1 MSHVTAADGAKLY
14 CEERGQGAPVVFVHE
29 FAGSCRSFDAQV
41 EAFSARHRCVSFNA
55 RGYPPSDVPQS
66 DRDYSQEHAT
76 RDIAAVLDALG
87 IAAAHLVGVSM
98 GAASVLQFALANPAR
113 VLSAT
118 LVGIGTGSDD
128 PAQFREGAE
137 ANAKAIESGGM
148 AAFAETMG
156 KAPNR
161 YRLKS
166 KNPAEFRRFIEQ
178 LSAMSPVGH
187 ANTMRGVQ
195 GRRPPLYAHEA
206 RIARLHVPALV
217 VVGEEDAGCRKPSE
231 FLERTLPG
239 ARLEVVPATGHAVNL
254 EEPALFNRLCGEF
267 IDAADRAA
275 RPRGARQ
282 G

>member
-1 MSHVTAADGAKLY
+1 MSHVTAADGVRLY

-29 FAGSCRSFDAQV
+29 FAGSCRSFDAQT
-41 EAFSARHRCVSFNA
+41 EAFSARHRCVAFNA
-55 RGYPPSDVPQS
+55 RGYPPSDVPES

-76 RDIAAVLDALG
+76 RDIGAVLDALG

-113 VLSAT
+113 ALSVT

-128 PAQFREGAE
+128 PAQFREGSE
-137 ANAKAIESGGM
+137 ANAKAILAHGM
-148 AAFAETMG
+148 AALAETMG

-161 YRLKS
+161 WRLKI
-166 KNPAEFRRFIEQ
+166 KNPPEFRRFVEQ

-206 RIARLHVPALV
+206 RIARLRVPALV

-231 FLERTLPG
+231 FLARTLPG

-254 EEPALFNRLCGEF
+254 EEPALFNRLCLAF
-267 IDAADRAA
+267 IDGINS
-275 RPRGARQ
+275 PRRR
-282 G
+282 